1 MKRFV
6 SVDILRGI
14 TVAAMILVNNPGSWS
29 YVHPYLEHAH
39 WHGLKP
45 ADFVF
50 PFFLFIVGL
59 SIVFSLKKSKDQ
71 NLVNASLI
79 YKIVKR
85 GLILFGI
92 GLVLNAIP
100 DFDFAHLRIP
110 GVLQRIGLVFIFAAI
125 AYVYLSTLQRLVV
138 VFVILTGYWVLMTM
152 IPIPGTNVISL
163 EMGHNLAAW
172 VDFKLLP
179 HHLWQYTQTWDPEG
193 FLSTIP
199 AIATCLIGS
208 IMAEV
213 MLTKA
218 MPAKHMTMLGIGM
231 LVIGVIWSTSF
242 PYNKALWTSSFV
254 LATAGVGSLILAAF
268 IYLFEDLQIS
278 KGVTVWKA
286 FGANPLA
293 AYVGSEFVARLLYTF
308 TWNGVTW
315 SEIIFQTFSQV
326 LNPMLASVAIAVS
339 TVAFWALVCYLLYR
353 KNIIIK
359 I

>member
-29 YVHPYLEHAH
+29 YVHPYFEHAH

-59 SIVFSLKKSKDQ
+59 SIVFSLKKSKDH
-71 NLVNASLI
+71 NTVNTALI

-85 GLILFGI
+85 GLILFAI

-110 GVLQRIGLVFIFAAI
+110 GVLQRIGLVFIFAAL
-125 AYVYLSTLQRLVV
+125 AYVYLSTLQRIAA

-152 IPIPGTNVISL
+152 IPVPGTNTISL
-163 EMGHNLAAW
+163 EMGNNIAAW

-179 HHLWQYTQTWDPEG
+179 NHLWQYTKTWDPEG

-199 AIATCLIGS
+199 AIATCLIGTV
-208 IMAEV
+208 IAEL
-213 MLTKA
+213 MLTKP
-218 MPAKHMTMLGIGM
+218 MPAKHITMLGIGM
-231 LVIGVIWSTSF
+231 LVLGVIWSNSF
-242 PYNKALWTSSFV
+242 PFNKALWTSPFV
-254 LATAGVGSLILAAF
+254 LATAGVGSLILAVF
-268 IYLFEDLQIS
+268 IYLFEDLQMS
-278 KGVTVWKA
+278 KGITIWKA

-308 TWNGVTW
+308 TWNGVSW
-315 SEIIFQTFSQV
+315 SEIIFQAYCQFSPP
-326 LNPMLASVAIAVS
+326 LIASILIAIS
-339 TVAFWALVCYLLYR
+339 TVLFWALICYLLYR